1 MMEAQNSTPPRSAVA
16 PPASASP
23 ADDAPSTPTRSASR
37 HDKVAVSPTSL
48 LRSSSPDGRNSACAN
63 GDDGRDSGAAPAR
76 IAALE
81 AENEELRTQLESARA
96 EVAALRQQAAAG
108 RRPPPGAG
116 GEQEALREQRA
127 QTERWRAA
135 AEREAHER
143 RQLAVRLEAAQAQ
156 LAEHHAHALA
166 EHDNSLQ
173 LKLDA
178 LGHLE
183 AQTQTL
189 LAMADAHAADEAAEA
204 ERRAE
209 AEAEEA
215 RRQQALRERAYELS
229 VEHAM
234 RVQNGRS
241 AAANAPCRDG
251 TSNAG

>member
-1 MMEAQNSTPPRSAVA
+1 MEAQNSTPPRSAVA
-16 PPASASP
+16 PLASGSP

-37 HDKVAVSPTSL
+37 HDKVAVSL
-48 LRSSSPDGRNSACAN
+48 LRSSRTP
-63 GDDGRDSGAAPAR
+63 GDDDRDSGAAPAR

-81 AENEELRTQLESARA
+81 AENQGLRAQLESERA
-96 EVAALRQQAAAG
+96 EVAALRRQTAAG
-108 RRPPPGAG
+108 RRPPPGAA
-116 GEQEALREQRA
+116 GEQALREQRA

-143 RQLAVRLEAAQAQ
+143 RQLEVRLEAAQAQ

-215 RRQQALRERAYELS
+215 RRQQALRTRAYELS

-234 RVQNGRS
+234 RTQQGGAQRTV
-241 AAANAPCRDG
+241 P
-251 TSNAG
+251 

>member
-1 MMEAQNSTPPRSAVA
+1 MEAQNSTPPRSAVA
-16 PPASASP
+16 PLASGSP

-37 HDKVAVSPTSL
+37 HDKVAVSPASL
-48 LRSSSPDGRNSACAN
+48 LRSSHGRDSGCAN
-63 GDDGRDSGAAPAR
+63 GDDDRDSAAAPAR

-81 AENEELRTQLESARA
+81 AENQGLRAQLESARA

-108 RRPPPGAG
+108 RRPPPGAA
-116 GEQEALREQRA
+116 GEQALREQRA

-143 RQLAVRLEAAQAQ
+143 RQLEVRLEAAQAQ

-215 RRQQALRERAYELS
+215 RRQQALRTRAYELS

-234 RVQNGRS
+234 RTQQGGAQRTV
-241 AAANAPCRDG
+241 P
-251 TSNAG
+251 